1 MAKWYEMIGEST
13 IADAILDRL
22 IHTAHRIEL
31 KGESLR
37 KKMIH
42 NFTLQ
47 SSNIYWTTFRRGNQQ
62 GVNIVGIVNGV
73 WKTLLIEML

>member
-1 MAKWYEMIGEST
+1 MIGKST
-13 IADAILDRL
+13 IADAILDIL

-31 KGESLR
+31 KGEFLR

-47 SSNIYWTTFRRGNQQ
+47 SSNIYWTTFRRENQQ
-62 GVNIVGIVNGV
+62 GFNIVGIINGV
-73 WKTLLIEML
+73 WKTMLLEIL

>member
-1 MAKWYEMIGEST
+1 MIGDST
-13 IADAILDRL
+13 LADAILDRL
-22 IHTAHRIEL
+22 IHKAHRIEL

-47 SSNIYWTTFRRGNQQ
+47 SSIIYWTTFRRENQQ
-62 GVNIVGIVNGV
+62 GVNIVEIINWV
-73 WKTLLIEML
+73 WKTMVIEIL